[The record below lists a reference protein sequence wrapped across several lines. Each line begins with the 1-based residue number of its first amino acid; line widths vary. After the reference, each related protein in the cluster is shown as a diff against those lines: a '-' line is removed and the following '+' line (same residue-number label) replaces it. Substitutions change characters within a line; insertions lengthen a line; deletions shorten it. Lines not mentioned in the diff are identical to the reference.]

1 MSSTKKVTRIYNTM
15 DVLAAA
21 CLAQEMNSGYVKY
34 SMTGRQWVDENG
46 DVVIKKTNRELVL
59 KYLEDVSQI
68 SQTYYELAE
77 KIKQYYRGYTF
88 KMLSGA
94 YMTSFDRTVMKM
106 LEEEFTPEGYNVATL
121 ASLPN
126 TYFKSVARD
135 TDDNRIKNTQGGH
148 VGKVG
153 ERHNLQCE
161 ILRSIF
167 SEKWNTY
174 YITAITSSDQA
185 IFFAYKQNIEVGTV
199 LNIDGTVKCFRDDH
213 TTQLNRVKVK

>member
-1 MSSTKKVTRIYNTM
+1 M

-135 TDDNRIKNTQGGH
+135 TADNRIKNTQGGH

>member
-1 MSSTKKVTRIYNTM
+1 M

-34 SMTGRQWVDENG
+34 SMPDREWIDEDGN
-46 DVVIKKTNRELVL
+46 VVIKKTNRELVL
-59 KYLEDVSQI
+59 KYLEDVTQI
-68 SQTYYELAE
+68 GQTYYELAE

-94 YMTSFDRTVMKM
+94 YMTSFDRTVMTM

-121 ASLPN
+121 SSVPN
-126 TYFKSVARD
+126 TYFKSIQRD
-135 TDDNRIKNTQGGH
+135 DADSRIKNTQGGH

-161 ILRSIF
+161 VLRSFF
-167 SEKWNTY
+167 SEKWNTHF
-174 YITAITSSDQA
+174 ITAITSSDQA
-185 IFFAYKQNIEVGTV
+185 IFFSYKRNIEVSTV
-199 LNIDGTVKCFRDDH
+199 LNIDGTVKGFRDNQ
-213 TTQLNRVKVK
+213 TQLNRVKVK

>member
-1 MSSTKKVTRIYNTM
+1 MSRQKKVTRIYNTI

-34 SMTGRQWVDENG
+34 SMPDREWIDENG
-46 DVVIKKTNRELVL
+46 NVVIKKTNRELVY
-59 KYLEDVSQI
+59 KYLEDTTQI
-68 SQTYYELAE
+68 GQSYYELAE

-94 YMTSFDRTVMKM
+94 YMTEFDRNIVKM

-121 ASLPN
+121 TSVPN
-126 TYFKSVARD
+126 SYFKSVERD
-135 TDDNRIKNTQGGH
+135 SADSRIKNTQGGH

-153 ERHNLQCE
+153 ERHNLRCAVV
-161 ILRSIF
+161 RSIF
-167 SEKWNTY
+167 SEKWDTH

-185 IFFAYKQNIEVGTV
+185 IFFSYKQNIEVGTV
-199 LNIDGTVKCFRDDH
+199 LNIIGTVKGFRDNQ
-213 TTQLNRVKVK
+213 TQLNRVKVK

>member
-1 MSSTKKVTRIYNTM
+1 M

-34 SMTGRQWVDENG
+34 NMPDREWIDENG
-46 DVVIKKTNRELVL
+46 NVVIKTTNRELVL

-68 SQTYYELAE
+68 GQSYYELAE

-94 YMTSFDRTVMKM
+94 YMTEFDRNIVKM
-106 LEEEFTPEGYNVATL
+106 LEEEFTPEGYNLATL
-121 ASLPN
+121 TSVPN

-135 TDDNRIKNTQGGH
+135 ITDNRIKYTQGGH

-161 ILRSIF
+161 VLRSFF
-167 SEKWNTY
+167 SEKWNTHF
-174 YITAITSSDQA
+174 ITAITSSDQA
-185 IFFAYKQNIEVGTV
+185 VFFSYKQNITVGTV
-199 LNIDGTVKCFRDDH
+199 LNIIGTVKGFRDNQ
-213 TTQLNRVKVK
+213 TQLNRVKVK